1 MIKTKYYMSI
11 LLIVLPLRV
20 LSQNIVPFAEIGQF
34 NSANSISINST
45 GFIFVIDEAGNEII
59 KLDTLGNEVNRIG
72 GYGWDSYS
80 FDSPSDIFTNT
91 LNIYI
96 ADKNNDRI
104 QIYDKDLNFLSSFST
119 KDNENIQFRY
129 PTGVAVYSQGDLFIL
144 DSDNSRILKFDLRGD
159 FITTIGGIESGNYVL
174 NNPKKFTL
182 MPNGNLI
189 VIDNNNLVYF
199 DQFGNYINNVKL
211 EYEPANINSLF
222 DIVAIVSG
230 KNIYYGKIPDIPGS
244 SSLNLFSPKIVDDAR
259 DAVIFNSKMY
269 VLTEKQIYVYQITD

>member
-11 LLIVLPLRV
+11 LLIALPLRV
-20 LSQNIVPFAEIGQF
+20 LSQNVVPYAEIGQF
-34 NSANSISINST
+34 RSANSMSINPA
-45 GFIFVIDEAGNEII
+45 GFIFIIDEANNEII

-72 GYGWDSYS
+72 GFGWDSYS
-80 FDSPSDIFTNT
+80 FDSPADIFTNT

-104 QIYDKDLNFLSSFST
+104 QIYDKDLNYLSSFST
-119 KDNENIQFRY
+119 EGNENIEFRY

-144 DSDNSRILKFDLRGD
+144 DSDNARILKFDLRGD

-189 VIDNNNLVYF
+189 VIDNRNLVFF
-199 DQFGNYINNVKL
+199 DQFGNYINKVSL
-211 EYEPANINSLF
+211 EYEPTNISSTYG
-222 DIVAIVSG
+222 IVAITSG
-230 KNIYYGKIPDIPGS
+230 ENIYYGRIIDSQLS
-244 SSLNLFSPKIVDDAR
+244 SSLKLFSPEIIDDPR
-259 DAVIFNSKMY
+259 DAVIFNSKLY